1 MNSKIQK
8 LKSER
13 EKNDRKIAALKERNK
28 RIDERITE
36 LENTDII
43 GMVRKHEL
51 TPDMLYE
58 LILEMKTCP
67 VPKVHEETEE
77 STSEQS

>member
-1 MNSKIQK
+1 MNPKIQK

-13 EKNDRKIAALKERNK
+13 EKNDRKISALKERNK

-43 GMVRKHEL
+43 GMVREHEL

-58 LILEMKTCP
+58 MICTLKTRP

-77 STSEQS
+77 LASEQS

>member
-1 MNSKIQK
+1 MNPKIQK

-13 EKNDRKIAALKERNK
+13 EKNDRKIAALRERNK

-43 GMVRKHEL
+43 GMVREHEL

-58 LILEMKTCP
+58 LILEMKTRP
-67 VPKVHEETEE
+67 VPKIHEETEE
-77 STSEQS
+77 LPSEES

>member
-1 MNSKIQK
+1 MNPKITK

-43 GMVRKHEL
+43 GMVREHEL

-58 LILEMKTCP
+58 LILEMKTHP

-77 STSEQS
+77 STREES